1 MFLFSSVSV
10 SASVYSS
17 TLRLTLH
24 THTQTRG
31 LFKAT
36 LVYNTREMQLRW
48 GSVRFARLYAKFYFT
63 FWKRGEKVGN
73 NPINILRLPDLR
85 VHLLAVLAVVS
96 LAVVHVTG
104 PGEQRFCSKLESK
117 TTKLH
122 YHICKKNTLA
132 SFSKS
137 MEL

>member
-1 MFLFSSVSV
+1 MFFFSSVPV

-24 THTQTRG
+24 IHTQTRG

-36 LVYNTREMQLRW
+36 LVYNTREMRLRW

-63 FWKRGEKVGN
+63 FWKRGEKAGN

-85 VHLLAVLAVVS
+85 VHLLAVHAVVS
-96 LAVVHVTG
+96 LAVAHVTG

-122 YHICKKNTLA
+122 YHICRKTH
-132 SFSKS
+132 
-137 MEL
+137 